1 MQMPEVRRAMQLPLV
16 RENKLP
22 MINILVVDDEEPFR
36 RLLKKELTRKGY
48 SVEVASDGSEAQRL
62 LRDRSF
68 DVILLDVVMPGVD
81 GISLMKKLKEEMGAP
96 AIIVLTGKAT
106 VETAV
111 EAMKNGAHDY
121 LTKPYKLDELVIVIE
136 RTYEFSRLSVKNKLL
151 EQELVR
157 QEEPFEFIGKSR
169 QVQDILTLIQKVAPT
184 DSAVFIQGESG
195 TGKELVANTVW
206 RYSARKDAPFIALNC
221 AALSGNLIESEIFG
235 HEKGAFTSAYQLK
248 HGLVEV
254 ADTGTLFLDEI
265 GEMPFNL
272 QAKLLRFLDAGEFR
286 RVGGNK
292 SLRADVR
299 LIAATNKDLLSM
311 IKAGTFREDL
321 YYRLNVINIMI
332 PPLRERKEDVG
343 DLARHFL
350 KKYAKKLAKPITA
363 FTIEAMGL
371 LSAYRWPGN
380 VRELENVIER
390 AVIVC
395 ETGTIGAEDL
405 SISSYSTI
413 GDMKVNP
420 SLEEM
425 EKNYILRVLNE
436 TAGNQSKAS
445 QLLGIDR
452 KTLYLKLKKYGINS

>member
-1 MQMPEVRRAMQLPLV
+1 MRSESPIINESNLH
-16 RENKLP
+16 

-48 SVEVASDGSEAQRL
+48 SVEVASDGSEA
-62 LRDRSF
+62 LRHLRYRVF

-81 GISLMKKLKEEMGAP
+81 GISLMKKLKEDPGAP
-96 AIIVLTGKAT
+96 AILVLTGKAT

-111 EAMKNGAHDY
+111 EAMKNGAYDY
-121 LTKPYKLDELVIVIE
+121 LTKPYILDELAIVID
-136 RTYEFSRLSVKNKLL
+136 RAYEFSRLTVKSKLL

-157 QEEPFEFIGKSR
+157 QEAPFEFIGKSR
-169 QVQDILTLIQKVAPT
+169 QLQDIFTLVQKVAPT
-184 DSAVFIQGESG
+184 DTAVFIQGESG

-206 RYSARKDAPFIALNC
+206 RYSARKETPFIALNC
-221 AALSGNLIESEIFG
+221 ATLSENLIESEIFG
-235 HEKGAFTSAYQLK
+235 HEKGAFTSAYQMK

-254 ADTGTLFLDEI
+254 ADKGTLFLDEI
-265 GEMPFNL
+265 GEMPVGL

-292 SLRADVR
+292 TLNADVR
-299 LIAATNKDLLSM
+299 MIAATNKDLLAM

-321 YYRLNVINIMI
+321 YYRLNVVNITI
-332 PPLRERKEDVG
+332 PPLRERKEDVN
-343 DLARHFL
+343 DLARYFL
-350 KKYAKKLAKPITA
+350 TKYAKKLAKPLTEFTA
-363 FTIEAMGL
+363 EALDL

-395 ETGTIGAEDL
+395 ESGTIGAEDI
-405 SISSYSTI
+405 SISSYSVT
-413 GDMKVNP
+413 GDISVNP